1 MTGSHFGWHTLWLAA
16 TLAGNHF
23 GWQPFLARGIHSWQ
37 PLWLAATLAGSQV
50 LAGIFFFFL
59 AATFGW
65 HIHLAVRYFRIK
77 VILVLQ
83 PILAGSTFTLN
94 KTEFISR
101 QKYVNHQP
109 KWLPKSQIGWE
120 HVPSVPTFL
129 QPCSR
134 HCRVVSWRP

>member
-1 MTGSHFGWHTLWLAA
+1 LTGSHFGW
-16 TLAGNHF
+16 
-23 GWQPFLARGIHSWQ
+23 Q
-37 PLWLAATLAGSQV
+37 PLWLEATLAGSQV

-65 HIHLAVRYFRIK
+65 HIHLAVRYFRMK

-109 KWLPKSQIGWE
+109 QWLPKS
-120 HVPSVPTFL
+120 
-129 QPCSR
+129 
-134 HCRVVSWRP
+134 